1 MDREQVR
8 ARIEE
13 IGIIPAIR
21 VSSVEDARF
30 AAEAVY
36 HAGLPIVEITM
47 TVPGAI
53 DLIAALVRDFP
64 EMVVGAGTVLDLDTA
79 RRCLDAGAMFLT
91 STGLELSVV
100 ELAVKERT
108 LVTLPGALT
117 PTEIIVAW
125 KAGADFVKVFP
136 CAQLGGDSY
145 IRALKSALPQI
156 KLIASGG
163 VEQQTA
169 AHYIIAGAS
178 AIGVGKE
185 LITHEAIR
193 MRKAEWILELARRFA
208 SIVNNARSQAARGR
222 QGVVTFK

>member
-1 MDREQVR
+1 MDREQIR

-36 HAGLPIVEITM
+36 RAGLPIAEITM

-53 DLIAALVRDFP
+53 DLIAGLVRDFP
-64 EMVVGAGTVLDLDTA
+64 DMVVGAGTVLDLDTA

-100 ELAVKERT
+100 ELAVKENA
-108 LVTLPGALT
+108 VTLPGALT
-117 PTEIIVAW
+117 PTEIITAW

-136 CAQLGGDSY
+136 CAQLGGESY
-145 IRALKSALPQI
+145 IRALKAALPQI
-156 KLIASGG
+156 KLVAAGG
-163 VEQQTA
+163 VLQQTA

>member
-21 VSSVEDARF
+21 VLSAEDARF

-36 HAGLPIVEITM
+36 RAGLSIVEITM

-79 RRCLDAGAMFLT
+79 RRCLNAGASFLT

-100 ELAVKERT
+100 ELAAKANT
-108 LVTLPGALT
+108 VTLPGALT
-117 PTEIIVAW
+117 PTEIITAW

-136 CAQLGGDSY
+136 CTQLGGDSY
-145 IRALKSALPQI
+145 IRALKAALPQI

-169 AHYIIAGAS
+169 AHYIIAGAT

-193 MRKAEWILELARRFA
+193 LRKAEWIQELARRFA
-208 SIVNNARSQAARGR
+208 SIVNNARTQAARGR

>member
-13 IGIIPAIR
+13 LGIIPAIR
-21 VSSVEDARF
+21 VSSAEDARF

-36 HAGLPIVEITM
+36 RAGLPIAEITM

-79 RRCLDAGAMFLT
+79 RRCLDAGASFLT
-91 STGLELSVV
+91 STGFDLGVV
-100 ELAVKERT
+100 ELAVKADT
-108 LVTLPGALT
+108 VSLPGALT
-117 PTEIIVAW
+117 PTEIITAW

-145 IRALKSALPQI
+145 IRALKAAVPQI

-169 AHYIIAGAS
+169 AHYIIAGAT

-193 MRKAEWILELARRFA
+193 LRKTEWILELARRFA
-208 SIVNNARSQAARGR
+208 SIVNNARNQAARGR

>member
-36 HAGLPIVEITM
+36 RAGLPIAEITM

-53 DLIAALVRDFP
+53 DLIAGLVRDFP

-100 ELAVKERT
+100 ELAVKENA
-108 LVTLPGALT
+108 VTLPGALT
-117 PTEIIVAW
+117 PTEIITAW

-136 CAQLGGDSY
+136 CAQLGGESY
-145 IRALKSALPQI
+145 IRALKAALPQI
-156 KLIASGG
+156 KLVAAGG
-163 VEQQTA
+163 VLQQTA

>member
-1 MDREQVR
+1 MDREQIR

-21 VSSVEDARF
+21 VSSVEDAKF

-36 HAGLPIVEITM
+36 RAGLPIAEITM

-53 DLIAALVRDFP
+53 DLIAGLVRDFP
-64 EMVVGAGTVLDLDTA
+64 DMVVGAGTVLDLDTA

-100 ELAVKERT
+100 ELAVKENA
-108 LVTLPGALT
+108 VTLPGALT
-117 PTEIIVAW
+117 PTEIITAW

-136 CAQLGGDSY
+136 CAQLGGESY
-145 IRALKSALPQI
+145 IRALKAALPQI
-156 KLIASGG
+156 KLVAAGG
-163 VEQQTA
+163 VLQQTA

>member
-1 MDREQVR
+1 MDREQTR

-21 VSSVEDARF
+21 LSSAEDARF

-36 HAGLPIVEITM
+36 RAGLPIAEITM

-64 EMVVGAGTVLDLDTA
+64 VLDLDTA
-79 RRCLDAGAMFLT
+79 RRCLNAGASFLT
-91 STGLELSVV
+91 STGLDLSVV
-100 ELAVKERT
+100 ELAVKANA
-108 LVTLPGALT
+108 VTLPGALT
-117 PTEIIVAW
+117 PTEIIAAW

-136 CAQLGGDSY
+136 CAQIGGDSY
-145 IRALKSALPQI
+145 IRALKAALPQI

-163 VEQQTA
+163 VAQQTA

-193 MRKAEWILELARRFA
+193 LRKSEWILELARRFA

-222 QGVVTFK
+222 QGVVIFK

>member
-1 MDREQVR
+1 MDKEQTR
-8 ARIEE
+8 TRIEE

-21 VSSVEDARF
+21 VSSSEDARF

-36 HAGLPIVEITM
+36 RAGLPIVEITM

-79 RRCLDAGAMFLT
+79 RRCLNAGASFLT
-91 STGLELSVV
+91 STGLDLAVV
-100 ELAVKERT
+100 ELAVKANA
-108 LVTLPGALT
+108 VTLPGALT
-117 PTEIIVAW
+117 PTEIITAW

-136 CAQLGGDSY
+136 CAQLGGESY
-145 IRALKSALPQI
+145 IRALKVALPQI
-156 KLIASGG
+156 KLIAAGG
-163 VEQQTA
+163 VLQQTA